1 MKAEDLKTKT
11 VDELQKLLLDTRKG
25 QFNMRFQRTNGQMEN
40 TSEIRKTRR
49 TIARIKTFLNAK
61 LREEAAKASSKKKA
75 AKVSAANTEEVT
87 EVVDETVP
95 SDVTPAK
102 QIIDD
107 AVKFGATS
115 AKIVIQGKEVNFTV
129 GAVGVCLGS

>member
-25 QFNMRFQRTNGQMEN
+25 QFNLRFQRTNGQMEN

-61 LREEAAKASSKKKA
+61 LKEEAAKGASKKKA
-75 AKVSAANTEEVT
+75 A
-87 EVVDETVP
+87 
-95 SDVTPAK
+95 
-102 QIIDD
+102 
-107 AVKFGATS
+107 
-115 AKIVIQGKEVNFTV
+115 
-129 GAVGVCLGS
+129 